1 MIVKLGV
8 HDLTTNES
16 ESQTSFVEDIIL
28 HPDWNISDSRFDAD
42 IAIIVLRDPVVFT
55 DFIQPICLPRF
66 KREIFGHTGTIVGWG
81 KSESSSAYETRPK
94 KLEIPIISPDYCYTT
109 FPRLAAYGSTRAFCG
124 GYVNENKAP
133 CHGDSGSGLFVKDRK
148 YPFSWIIEGLVSGS
162 LSIGST
168 CDVNK
173 FSLYTDVQ
181 NFTRWISKTLEETK
195 EKVQSIDVFNRD

>member
-8 HDLTTNES
+8 HDLTTNET
-16 ESQTSFVEDIIL
+16 ESQTSIVEDIIL

-55 DFIQPICLPRF
+55 DSIQPICLPRF
-66 KREIFGHTGTIVGWG
+66 KREIFGQTGTIVGWG
-81 KSESSSAYETRPK
+81 KSESSSAFETKPK
-94 KLEIPIISPDYCYTT
+94 KLEIPIISSDYCYTT

-181 NFTRWISKTLEETK
+181 NFTTWISKTLEDTK